1 LEITRS
7 AASIE
12 PLTDFLAC
20 LEPKLWPKNPILPP
34 NQKIAENAF
43 ESPIGGLRD
52 SDNSPL
58 EHDSEL
64 FEPSKDSWSLVVC
77 TVKKSLKFGFF
88 GGCRQKEGRFCFFFI
103 LLWRHHPNNE
113 PKLWLKVWYFRQEY
127 EALEPYIDFLTFLVP
142 KLGPEDPNSPG
153 NMPSDFRGFP

>member
-88 GGCRQKEGRFCFFFI
+88 GGCRQKEGRFCFFLFFYDVITRTMSQNCGSKFGI
-103 LLWRHHPNNE
+103 LGR
-113 PKLWLKVWYFRQEY
+113 
-127 EALEPYIDFLTFLVP
+127 
-142 KLGPEDPNSPG
+142 
-153 NMPSDFRGFP
+153 NMRL